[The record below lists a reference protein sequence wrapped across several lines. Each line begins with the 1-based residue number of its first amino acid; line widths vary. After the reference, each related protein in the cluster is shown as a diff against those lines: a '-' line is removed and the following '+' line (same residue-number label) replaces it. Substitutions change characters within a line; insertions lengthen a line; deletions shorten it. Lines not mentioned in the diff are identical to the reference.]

1 MAVWCKSN
9 AFVVKL
15 LRFWNC
21 IFFNVKNGCILG
33 LNDNVGVGKFSLS
46 SMICLEFQMVNGK
59 LVIMCDEE
67 DCDNL
72 M

>member
-33 LNDNVGVGKFSLS
+33 LNDNVGVGKFSSLS
-46 SMICLEFQMVNGK
+46 MFKRDLLGISDDKWKVGDY
-59 LVIMCDEE
+59 VR
-67 DCDNL
+67 
-72 M
+72 